1 MSENLVTSLTLD
13 DLRDL
18 LQQAGYRV
26 EMVTDPVAN
35 VAYLR
40 SATSGLAFDI
50 RPGNRLAGDEGGRFA
65 DMAFVS
71 ILQVN
76 GELPRDLVNGWNV
89 ARRFSRLQ
97 MSGRFLALCMDISIV
112 GGVTRSHLRTHVE
125 IWDQLAQ
132 ELIVYLR
139 EGLRGSHA
147 NGADRGVESEVVAPG
162 SVDAPNVD
170 PATWPSAPTSH

>member
-1 MSENLVTSLTLD
+1 MSDILVTSLTLD

-26 EMVTDPVAN
+26 ETVTDPVAN

-40 SATSGLAFDI
+40 SATSGLSFDI
-50 RPGNRLAGDEGGRFA
+50 RPGNRLVGDESVRFA

-71 ILQVN
+71 VLQVN
-76 GELPRDLVNGWNV
+76 GELPRDLVNDWNV

-97 MSGRFLALCMDISIV
+97 LSGPFLALCMDISVV
-112 GGVTRSHLRTHVE
+112 GGVTKSHLRAHVE

-139 EGLRGSHA
+139 DRLRGPQA
-147 NGADRGVESEVVAPG
+147 NGTGRGVEVDVA
-162 SVDAPNVD
+162 APASDD
-170 PATWPSAPTSH
+170 PATGFGTHTSH